1 MRRAPCL
8 TAAARVDPE
17 SLFLQII
24 ISYVDGGL
32 GFPARVIR
40 QQRKPRRQL
49 RRKWCIRENIDDSAV
64 FVAASAKHDLA

>member
-1 MRRAPCL
+1 
-8 TAAARVDPE
+8 
-17 SLFLQII
+17 LFLQII
-24 ISYVDGGL
+24 ISDVDSGL